1 MAGPDLHGPDAPI
14 TEKDTPRE
22 KTGERTAWRALT
34 LAEVA
39 RSARLDWSFAGLMAL
54 SSAIATLGLL
64 QNSTAVVIG
73 AMLVSP
79 LMGPIMAIGFGLAV
93 FENHLLRRGA
103 QTLLAGIVIGIVVA
117 ALIVWLTP
125 VKAMTDE
132 LSARTSPTL
141 LDLGVALVGGIAGV
155 FSIVMRKATVMV
167 GVAIATALVP
177 PLATVAYGLV
187 LGLDNVAGGAALLF
201 LTNTAA
207 IVAAAAAV
215 AIVSRFRPTLTPQ
228 QTMFQTVAILAAV
241 GLVAIPL
248 AGGLKQIVEQAS
260 VQRLAQSE
268 LKALLGPDGRI
279 SSLSTNVENGTAR
292 VDAVVISDRYDAD
305 REAQL
310 AAALRRSGSVK
321 SADVAIIQLSAANAA
336 AVERQSR
343 TASQLSAWAAERQ
356 EAEAIAEQLA
366 TVAGTDAI
374 RLTIDPRL
382 KRAAIFSTGE
392 DGPDDNALGAIA
404 IRFPQW
410 TILVDGS
417 PWQSDDA
424 PAGAAEPEEGQP
436 SG

>member
-1 MAGPDLHGPDAPI
+1 MAGPDLRGPDAPI
-14 TEKDTPRE
+14 AETDPPRP
-22 KTGERTAWRALT
+22 KAGERTAWRALT

-54 SSAIATLGLL
+54 SAAIATLGLL

-93 FENHLLRRGA
+93 FESHLLRRGT
-103 QTLLAGIVIGIVVA
+103 QTLLAGIVIGIIVA

-155 FSIVMRKATVMV
+155 FSIVMRKASVMV

-187 LGLDNVAGGAALLF
+187 LGMADAASGAALLF

-207 IVAAAAAV
+207 IVGAAAAV
-215 AIVSRFRPTLTPQ
+215 AMLSRFRPTLTPQ
-228 QTMFQTVAILAAV
+228 QTMVQTVAILVAI

-248 AGGLKQIVEQAS
+248 SGGLRRIIDETSMQRQAEAE
-260 VQRLAQSE
+260 LA
-268 LKALLGPDGRI
+268 ALIGPDAKI
-279 SSLSTNVENGTAR
+279 SSIATRIDDGMAR
-292 VDAVVISDRYDAD
+292 VDAVVISSRFDDLLDDRLAD
-305 REAQL
+305 
-310 AAALRRSGSVK
+310 ALRRGRGVASVEV
-321 SADVAIIQLSAANAA
+321 SLIQLSPSSAST
-336 AVERQSR
+336 VERQNR
-343 TASQLSAWAAERQ
+343 TASDLAAWAAERR
-356 EAEAIAEQLA
+356 ETEAIAKQLA
-366 TVAGTDAI
+366 AVAGSDPD

-382 KRAAIFSTGE
+382 KRAALFAAGE
-392 DGPDDNALGAIA
+392 ETASNDDVAAIA
-404 IRFPQW
+404 DRFPQW
-410 TILVDGS
+410 TILVDGARWQPGAPS
-417 PWQSDDA
+417 PT
-424 PAGAAEPEEGQP
+424 AEAQTGN
-436 SG
+436 

>member
-14 TEKDTPRE
+14 AETDTPRA
-22 KTGERTAWRALT
+22 KAGERTAWRALT

-54 SSAIATLGLL
+54 SAAIATLGLL

-93 FENHLLRRGA
+93 FESHLLRRGA
-103 QTLLAGIVIGIVVA
+103 QTLLAGIVIGVAIA

-155 FSIVMRKATVMV
+155 FSIVMRKASVMV

-187 LGLDNVAGGAALLF
+187 LGMADAASGAALLF

-207 IVAAAAAV
+207 IVGAAAAV
-215 AIVSRFRPTLTPQ
+215 AMLSRFRPTLTPQ
-228 QTMFQTVAILAAV
+228 QTMVQTVAILAAI

-248 AGGLKQIVEQAS
+248 SGGLRRIIDETS
-260 VQRLAQSE
+260 MQRRAEAELA
-268 LKALLGPDGRI
+268 ALVGPDGKI
-279 SSLSTNVENGTAR
+279 SSISTSIDDGAAR
-292 VDAVVISDRYDAD
+292 VDAVVISSRFDDLLDDRLAD
-305 REAQL
+305 
-310 AAALRRSGSVK
+310 ALRRSRGVTSV
-321 SADVAIIQLSAANAA
+321 DVSLIQLSPSSAAT
-336 AVERQSR
+336 VERQNR
-343 TASQLSAWAAERQ
+343 TASDLAAWAAERR
-356 EAEAIAEQLA
+356 ETEAIAKQLA
-366 TVAGTDAI
+366 AVAGSDPD

-382 KRAAIFSTGE
+382 KRAALFAASEETASN
-392 DGPDDNALGAIA
+392 DDIAAIA
-404 IRFPQW
+404 DRFPQW
-410 TILVDGS
+410 TILVDGAR
-417 PWQSDDA
+417 WQ
-424 PAGAAEPEEGQP
+424 PAEPAPTAAAQTGN
-436 SG
+436 